1 MRALLLPAAAIS
13 LAFCQTPERPV
24 RAVTDPGVIT
34 TRQAIAPA
42 GVPAIFSGRVYGVAF
57 GAGSEEVWVLNA
69 QRLYRMNWRENRVVE
84 SQPHKSVPG
93 RQGIAFDP
101 SSGAA
106 LITATDPQRGDKGPA
121 RLLRWKGGE
130 VERLA
135 PGAGRSLTGA
145 PAIVP
150 GKLAIVPA
158 TGNNKID
165 VYDLASGT
173 LKGSID
179 TGVAPSAAVVSRDGA
194 VAWVSNWGGRRPKL
208 GEKTGATGMD
218 KDSDRV
224 VVDDRGIAASG
235 TVMRIDLNAMRVTHE
250 LEVGLG
256 PTGLAWDEKAQR
268 LYAANSNGDSIT
280 VVETALPR
288 VLETIEVQPFAR
300 RVQGIAPGAL
310 ALAPG
315 GKRLFAACGG
325 INAVA
330 VYDAAS
336 MKLEGLIPT
345 AWYPSSLSVSAD
357 GSHLAVGALLG
368 AGSGWR
374 DEPRQRFVHAYRG
387 SVHVVPMPDSAL
399 LAQWTRAAAEN
410 NHLPPAG
417 APAEALAPRP
427 GAAPKAIPER
437 VGEPSKI
444 KHVVY
449 IVKENR
455 TYDQL
460 FGDLERGNGDP
471 SLVLFGAP
479 VAPNHRRLALQFALF
494 DNFYATGG
502 NSADGHQWLTQ
513 GNETAYALWPG
524 YTGRSYPYNGT
535 DPIAYSY
542 GGFLWDAA
550 LKKGKTVRVFGEFAG
565 SLAEP
570 PSLRHELLAKWKAG
584 EDLTTQW
591 NIRAP
596 IESLNRILSP
606 AFPPYSNAIPDV
618 VRAQIFLKELAQWEK
633 DGAMPNLSIMLLP
646 CDHTYGTT
654 PGASTPRAMVADN
667 DLALGRIVEALTRS
681 RFWPE
686 MAIFI
691 VEDDAQNGVDHVDGH
706 RTVALAVSP
715 YIRRGAV
722 DSTFYSQQS
731 MLKTI
736 ELILGIEPLS
746 LFNLIASDMRAAFTD
761 TPDLSGYAAAVPE
774 QDLFERNPELKALR
788 GEARRAAADS
798 AKMNWNLP
806 DAAPYKRLNRIL
818 WHSIKGWNTPYP
830 GARQAAFA
838 PMAVEADEDG
848 DGDDR

>member
-1 MRALLLPAAAIS
+1 MKALIAPITAVTI
-13 LAFCQTPERPV
+13 AFCQTPEKPV
-24 RAVTDPGVIT
+24 RSVTDPGVVT

-57 GAGSEEVWVLNA
+57 GATAGEVWVLNA

-84 SQPHKSVPG
+84 SQPHKAVPG
-93 RQGIAFDP
+93 RQGIVFDRAL
-101 SSGAA
+101 GAA
-106 LITATDPQRGDKGPA
+106 LVTATDPQRGDRGPA

-130 VERLA
+130 VERLG
-135 PGAGRSLTGA
+135 PGEGRSLTGA

-150 GKLAIVPA
+150 GKLAVVPG

-165 VYDLASGT
+165 VYDLATGT
-173 LKGSID
+173 FRGSVE
-179 TGVAPSAAVVSRDGA
+179 TGVAPSAAAVNREGA
-194 VAWVSNWGGRRPKL
+194 VAWVSNWGGRKPKL
-208 GEKTGATGMD
+208 GEKTAPTGMLP
-218 KDSDRV
+218 DSDRV
-224 VVDDRGIAASG
+224 VVDDRGVAASG

-250 LEVGLG
+250 IEVGLG
-256 PTGLAWDEKAQR
+256 PTGLAWDEKAGR
-268 LYAANSNGDSIT
+268 LYVANSNGDTIT
-280 VVETALPR
+280 VVETALPS
-288 VLETIEVQPFAR
+288 VLQTIHVQPFAR
-300 RVQGIAPGAL
+300 PVKGVAPGAL
-310 ALAPG
+310 ALTPD

-330 VYDAAS
+330 VYDTATL
-336 MKLEGLIPT
+336 KLDGMIPT
-345 AWYPSSLSVSAD
+345 AWYPSSLSISAD
-357 GSHLAVGALLG
+357 GSHLAIGALLG

-374 DEPRQRFVHAYRG
+374 DEPRQRFVHSYRG
-387 SVHVVPMPDSAL
+387 SVHVVPMPDRAL
-399 LAQWTRAAAEN
+399 LAQWTRAVAEN

-417 APAEALAPRP
+417 APVEALAPRP
-427 GAAPKAIPER
+427 GASPKAIPER
-437 VGEPSKI
+437 PGEPSKI
-444 KHVVY
+444 KYVVY

-460 FGDLERGNGDP
+460 FGDLKRGNGDP
-471 SLVLFGAP
+471 SLVMFGAP
-479 VAPNHRRLALQFALF
+479 VTPNQRRLALEFALF

-550 LKKGKTVRVFGEFAG
+550 LKAGKSVRVFGEYAG
-565 SLAEP
+565 ALAEP
-570 PSLRHELLAKWKAG
+570 QALRHELLAKWKAG
-584 EDLTTQW
+584 EDLTTRW
-591 NIRAP
+591 NIKAP
-596 IESLNRILSP
+596 IESLNRILAP
-606 AFPPYSNAIPDV
+606 AFPPYTNAIPDV

-633 DGAMPNLSIMLLP
+633 QGAMPNLSIMLLP
-646 CDHTYGTT
+646 SDHTYGTS
-654 PGASTPRAMVADN
+654 PGASSPKAMVADN
-667 DLALGRIVEALTRS
+667 DLAVGRIVEALTKS

-715 YIRRGAV
+715 FIRRGAV

-736 ELILGIEPLS
+736 ELILGLDPLS
-746 LFNLIASDMRAAFTD
+746 LFNLIANDMRAAFAD
-761 TPDLSGYAAAVPE
+761 TPDLTGYIAVVPE

-788 GEARRAAADS
+788 GAERRAAADS
-798 AKMNWNLP
+798 ARMNWDLP
-806 DAAPYKRLNRIL
+806 DAAPYARLNRIL
-818 WHSIKGWNTPYP
+818 WHSIKGWKTPYP
-830 GARQAAFA
+830 GVRQAAFA
-838 PMAVEADEDG
+838 PMAVETGEDDDG
-848 DGDDR
+848 DR